1 VIPIPGFLISLAT
14 FPGVIVHEV
23 AHQLFCRLGGVPVY
37 EVRYFQVDLKV
48 AGYVL
53 HAPVKDFGT
62 AFLVSIGPLLVNT
75 LLCLAIC
82 FPASIPYRTVG
93 DRSLVTYFLLWL
105 GVSIGMHAFPS
116 TVDAQQIW
124 QSARAEV
131 AKRNLLALLA
141 FPFVI
146 LVFIANLLRVIW
158 FDALYGFF
166 IGVIVPGWIL
176 GAI

>member
-1 VIPIPGFLISLAT
+1 
-14 FPGVIVHEV
+14 
-23 AHQLFCRLGGVPVY
+23 
-37 EVRYFQVDLKV
+37 
-48 AGYVL
+48 
-53 HAPVKDFGT
+53 
-62 AFLVSIGPLLVNT
+62 
-75 LLCLAIC
+75 
-82 FPASIPYRTVG
+82 
-93 DRSLVTYFLLWL
+93 VTYFLLWL

-176 GAI
+176 GAL

>member
-1 VIPIPGFLISLAT
+1 MILIPGFLIALAT

-23 AHQLFCRLGGVPVY
+23 AHQLFCRAGKVPVY
-37 EVRYFQVDLKV
+37 EVRYFQLDLKV
-48 AGYVL
+48 AGYVV
-53 HAPVKDFGT
+53 HAPVQDFGT
-62 AFLVSIGPLLVNT
+62 AFFIGIGPFLVNT

-82 FPASIPYRTVG
+82 FPASIPYRVFG
-93 DRSLVTYFLLWL
+93 DRGPVTYLLLWL

-124 QSARAEV
+124 SSAKAEV
-131 AKRNLLALLA
+131 AKRNILAVLA

-166 IGVIVPGWIL
+166 IGVLVPGWIL
-176 GAI
+176 GAR